1 MGFNPFQTIKI
12 NNMAVA
18 KTIKNNVEM
27 SWEKLKI
34 SDFTSVITGGTPST
48 TKTEYWENGHIPWLN
63 SGALNQEIITESEN
77 FITQAGLENSS
88 TRMMPKDTIL
98 IALTGTTTGVVGY
111 LSFEACANQSVT
123 GILPSNKHHPKF
135 LYYYL
140 KSIREQILEASYGGA
155 QKHISQAFVKELL
168 IPLPPLATQKR
179 IADILDTADALRRK
193 DQELLTKYDQLA
205 QAIFIDMFGDP
216 VKNEKGWEVKKL
228 EEVSHKITDGTHL
241 SPKFTNQGV
250 PFLLVSNIV
259 NNEINYK
266 TEKYIS
272 KEEFE
277 ILNKR
282 TPIEVGNILMTSVG
296 SYGNPAIIEE
306 KIDFAFQ
313 RHIAFIKPIHEVVD
327 YKFLFSLL
335 KTEQIK
341 NQIDKKVNGVA
352 QKTLNLK
359 DLKELN
365 IIMPPLRLQ
374 IQFSEIFNKLY
385 KQKSIQQNSHSTS
398 LFSSLIQQAFN
409 GTLVS

>member
-1 MGFNPFQTIKI
+1 MN
-12 NNMAVA
+12 
-18 KTIKNNVEM
+18 
-27 SWEKLKI
+27 WEKVKI

-63 SGALNQEIITESEN
+63 SGALNQEIITDSEN

-216 VKNEKGWEVKKL
+216 VKNEKGWEVKTVREIVANKKHSIKAGPFGSSL
-228 EEVSHKITDGTHL
+228 KKEFYVKSGYKIYGQEQVIAD
-241 SPKFTNQGV
+241 SF
-250 PFLLVSNIV
+250 
-259 NNEINYK
+259 EIGDYYI
-266 TEKYIS
+266 TEEKYQELENCKIETDDILIS
-272 KEEFE
+272 
-277 ILNKR
+277 L
-282 TPIEVGNILMTSVG
+282 VG
-296 SYGNPAIIEE
+296 SYGKISVVPKKFIPGIINPRLM
-306 KIDFAFQ
+306 K
-313 RHIAFIKPIHEVVD
+313 
-327 YKFLFSLL
+327 LS
-335 KTEQIK
+335 
-341 NQIDKKVNGVA
+341 
-352 QKTLNLK
+352 LNLK
-359 DLKELN
+359 IYNPYFFKFL
-365 IIMPPLRLQ
+365 LQ
-374 IQFSEIFNKLY
+374 TEKMKLYVSQFSRGGTMDIINSTIISEIDVIVPNLNLQNQFIEILNNIYLSNK
-385 KQKSIQQNSHSTS
+385 KINNSHSTS